1 MSDDCRS
8 TITFRSNLQPV
19 KGSCLNDT
27 NFLKT
32 IRDPF
37 ALEFLNEFL
46 NKYGNSYRLST
57 IQQEEYNKA
66 SLHCVYAAKDDYPWG
81 TIRIEDGTEVVVCK
95 CINTNCSHFNVCRP
109 DFQESELLVIEEN
122 LKQVDRSAEFLIYKD
137 PYIKENLDFEDKIA
151 VELLVNSLPSNEE
164 LINDVALRKKRD
176 SEMLPKH
183 HVLPTES
190 EEIKHDN
197 IDKKYVDQQIGFS
210 SFVEASQESV
220 IESDVTER
228 ILINAGPGTGK
239 TWTLIEKLI
248 YMIEE
253 KGIDPEGIL
262 VLCFSRAAIEVIEQR
277 LQAAADANRIG
288 YDWRKIEIRTFDSF
302 ATYLIAWVQER
313 YPDLLPKNYILESQD
328 YDTRIDTA
336 IHLLKKKEDMFSQY
350 EHIVIDE
357 VQDLVGCRAEFV
369 LQILSILPPDC
380 GFTLL
385 GDSCQALY
393 DWQAKDDPSIMSSE
407 DFYTS
412 LFKDYKDIH
421 YLFFKENHRQ
431 MGDLSLIA
439 VPYRNAIL
447 TGTAKDRV
455 NTVKNIDS
463 VIVNS
468 EINLKHASM
477 SEIYELTKNGTLGIL
492 TRTNGQALKI
502 STWLKNA
509 DIPHVLQRPATT
521 SYLGGWIAQVL
532 MAYPNQTINEEL
544 FSQTF
549 LEQFPSMSMDIA
561 KEYWLALI
569 STQHGN
575 HKPRYEVEELLKGL
589 LSNAR
594 NKLLF
599 TSIGVAEPVVVSNIH
614 RAKGREFDTVLVID
628 DVLAAMIDNQIDDI
642 QEHKVCYVALTRP
655 KKRLFKT
662 ILKNQ
667 YIYIDKGDNRRCFQS
682 GGFKKHKYL
691 SHIEI
696 GYIGDLDENSFAAK
710 SEIQSYIK
718 NDLTSDTR
726 LKLLKCPE
734 SDAPYIIYKLVPEEN
749 EKLVLGYTGKTFA
762 DSIQRAL
769 KRIYNSPY
777 RVSTKYY
784 PKIFSDVYVDNL
796 ITCIS
801 VSGKNLQG
809 AKTFGDFGIWM
820 GFTVSGFAQMEKD
833 RY

>member
-1 MSDDCRS
+1 MSADCRS

-19 KGSCLNDT
+19 KGSCLTDT

-37 ALEFLNEFL
+37 ALYILNEL
-46 NKYGNSYRLST
+46 LKKYGNGYRLSAM
-57 IQQEEYNKA
+57 QQEEYDKA
-66 SLHCVYAAKDDYPWG
+66 SGHCAYAAKDDYPWG
-81 TIRIEDGTEVVVCK
+81 TIRQEDGTEVVVCK
-95 CINTNCSHFNVCRP
+95 CINTKCSHFTVCRP
-109 DFQESELLVIEEN
+109 DFQESELLIIEEN
-122 LKQVDRSAEFLIYKD
+122 LKQVERSAEFVIDKD
-137 PYIKENLDFEDKIA
+137 PYIEENRDSGDKIA
-151 VELLVNSLPSNEE
+151 AELLVSSLPSDEE
-164 LINDVALRKKRD
+164 LIHDVALRDKRD
-176 SEMLPKH
+176 SEMLPTR
-183 HVLPTES
+183 HVLPAVS
-190 EEIKHDN
+190 EVVKHDSL
-197 IDKKYVDQQIGFS
+197 DKKYVDQQVGFS
-210 SFVEASQESV
+210 SFIEASQESV

-228 ILINAGPGTGK
+228 TLINAGPGTGK

-248 YMIEE
+248 YMVEE
-253 KGIDPEGIL
+253 KEIDPEGIL
-262 VLCFSRAAIEVIEQR
+262 VLCFSRAAVEVIEQR

-313 YPDLLPKNYILESQD
+313 YPDLLPENYILEAQD
-328 YDTRIDTA
+328 YDTRIHTA

-369 LQILSILPPDC
+369 LQILSILPAGC

-385 GDSCQALY
+385 GDACQALY

-412 LFKDYKDIH
+412 LFKEYKDIN

-431 MGDLSLIA
+431 EGDLSLIA
-439 VPYRNAIL
+439 IPYRNAIL
-447 TGTAKDRV
+447 TGTAKDRA
-455 NTVKNIDS
+455 NAVKNINS
-463 VIVNS
+463 VIGTS
-468 EINLKHASM
+468 GINLQHASM

-509 DIPHVLQRPATT
+509 DIAHVLQRPATT

-549 LEQFPSMSMDIA
+549 LEQFPSMSMETA
-561 KEYWLALI
+561 KDYWLALI

-575 HKPRYEVEELLKGL
+575 QKPRYEVEELLKGL

-594 NKLLF
+594 DKLLF
-599 TSIGVAEPVVVSNIH
+599 TSIGATEPVIVSNIH

-628 DVLAAMIDNQIDDI
+628 DVLAAMIDDQDDDI

-655 KKRLFKT
+655 RKRLFKAS
-662 ILKNQ
+662 LKNQ
-667 YIYIDKGDNRRCFQS
+667 YIYIDKGTNRRCFQS
-682 GGFKKHKYL
+682 GGFGNKRYL

-696 GYIGDLDENSFAAK
+696 GYIGDLDKNSFAAK

-718 NDLTSDTR
+718 NELTSDTR
-726 LKLLKCPE
+726 LKLRKCPE
-734 SDAPYIIYKLVPEEN
+734 GDAPYVIYRLVPEEN
-749 EKLVLGYTGKTFA
+749 ENMVLGYTGKPFA
-762 DSIQRAL
+762 DSIQRAIQ
-769 KRIYNSPY
+769 RIFNNPCRIGY
-777 RVSTKYY
+777 RYY
-784 PKIFSDVYVDNL
+784 PNIFSDVYVDNL

-801 VSGKNLQG
+801 VSGKSLPG
-809 AKTFGDFGIWM
+809 AKAIGDFGIWM